1 MTKILR
7 KYKKGD
13 EFTGKE
19 LDELWRELPIS
30 NDDIGRLLHDMTV
43 IIEINDG
50 NKD

>member
-19 LDELWRELPIS
+19 LDELWHELPIS
-30 NDDIGRLLHDMTV
+30 SEDIGHLLHDMTV
-43 IIEINDG
+43 TIKIKDG